1 MKNKIGTRVGSLAL
15 GAVLAASAVVP
26 SVFAATTYTP
36 VAGTSCNF
44 NKYLIMDAGDSVP
57 NATFSF
63 TVAPGTARSADT
75 SDNAVMQVLPGVGTP
90 TIADVTF
97 APGDATVTEA
107 GTNIDVA
114 RDQEDRTGTAGTDT
128 VQLDAGEKYA
138 TKQATVDFS
147 GITFDEPGIY
157 RYIITETANADHAA
171 AGIIHDTD
179 VDRVL
184 DVYVVDNTTAAT
196 PAVTE
201 AWIYEGQEYATEAEA
216 HLAADTAQGASPGE
230 GDYTYVTHRE
240 AVPASGGANLSV
252 AAYVLHTADDDV
264 VINTTMGSADVATAA
279 AALDDKTDG
288 FTNEYVSKDLVF
300 KKEVTGNQAS
310 RDKWFEFTATLANV
324 NDEDVYTVSLADDGN
339 ANTTDGNADAT
350 SGTTAATRAANQGKT
365 NPTSVTGAQLKAGV
379 KFYLQHGQSIAI
391 RGIAPNATYTVTEDE
406 EDYKKT
412 ASVVTGYEDVT
423 TGTIGTVADS
433 NTVSNAKAVMTS
445 FQNERSGIIPTGV
458 LVSVIPGALLV
469 IGAGAGLY
477 ATKRKKKEDEE
488 A

>member
-1 MKNKIGTRVGSLAL
+1 MIKKASSLLCAGL
-15 GAVLAASAVVP
+15 LMAGIIASPVH
-26 SVFAATTYTP
+26 AATTYTP
-36 VAGTSCNF
+36 VAGTNCNF
-44 NKYLIMDAGDSVP
+44 NKYFIMDAGDNVP

-63 TVAPGTARSADT
+63 TVAPGAARSADT
-75 SDNAVMQVLPGVGTP
+75 SDNQVMQVLPGVGTP

-97 APGDATVTEA
+97 ANGDATATSA

-114 RDQEDRTGTAGTDT
+114 RTQEDRTGTAGTDT

-138 TKQATVDFS
+138 TKQATVNFS

-157 RYIITETANADHAA
+157 RYIITETASAEHAA

-184 DVYVVDNTTAAT
+184 DVYVTDN
-196 PAVTE
+196 
-201 AWIYEGQEYATEAEA
+201 G
-216 HLAADTAQGASPGE
+216 
-230 GDYTYVTHRE
+230 
-240 AVPASGGANLSV
+240 SGTLEVSS
-252 AAYVLHTADDDV
+252 YVLHTSDDDV
-264 VINTTMGSADVATAA
+264 VINNTMGSADVAAAA

-324 NDEDVYTVSLADDGN
+324 NDSDVFTVSLADDN
-339 ANTTDGNADAT
+339 DANTTDGNADAT
-350 SGTTAATRAANQGKT
+350 SGTTSATRASNQNKT

-412 ASVVTGYEDVT
+412 PSVVAGHTDAT
-423 TGTIGTVADS
+423 TGVIGTIAGE
-433 NTVSNAKAVMTS
+433 NKTVKTS
-445 FQNERSGIIPTGV
+445 FQNQRDGIIPTGV
-458 LVSVIPGALLV
+458 MSAIAGGIALFGVGA
-469 IGAGAGLY
+469 AGLGVMS
-477 ATKRKKKEDEE
+477 AKKKKEDEE
-488 A
+488 